1 MNISTTTLTPSA
13 PSQESPPRF
22 SSRFWRQFRLNR
34 KAVWAVYVVAVL
46 FGVAVFADFLASEKP
61 LICSY
66 NKEWSLPVLRSYGVA
81 IGICSWSPALQNA
94 DWQKLNYDFAIFAP
108 IPYGSKLIAP
118 NDRMLSPLGRQN
130 AGWRRRHWFGTDDL
144 GRDVLAVMIHGTRLA
159 YAIGIFAMSIAAFIG
174 VLLGSVAG
182 YWHDDKLRLPRG
194 TVFLLPI
201 WLFLALFYG
210 FYMRAFVL
218 SDAFCSSLAAFA
230 VSGVVSL
237 LILVGIL
244 VIGLGLTNFIVPKI
258 KIPFLGQSVAVP
270 LDLIINRGIEIVVSI
285 PTLFLI
291 LAVLAV
297 AKPSVFNV
305 MLILGLTGWT
315 GIARFVRA
323 ELLRIRNLAYIESA
337 RSMGYSSLRILRVH
351 ALPNALTPVFI
362 SIAFGVAGA
371 IVAESFLSF
380 LGIGVPPEVVTWGK
394 LLALARETPQAW
406 WLAVFPG
413 TAIFVTVTMFN
424 LIGEGLTDA
433 LNPQLDR

>member
-1 MNISTTTLTPSA
+1 M
-13 PSQESPPRF
+13 
-22 SSRFWRQFRLNR
+22 
-34 KAVWAVYVVAVL
+34 WAVYVVAIL
-46 FGVAVFADFLASEKP
+46 FGVAILADFLASEKP

-66 NKEWSLPVLRSYGVA
+66 NKEWSLPVLRNYGVA
-81 IGICSWSPALQNA
+81 LGVCSWSPALQNA

-108 IPYGSKLIAP
+108 IPYGSTSISP
-118 NDRMLSPLGRQN
+118 NDRMQSPLGAQN
-130 AGWRRRHWFGTDDL
+130 VGWRRRHWFGTDDL
-144 GRDVLAVMIHGTRLA
+144 GRDVFAVMIHGTRLA
-159 YAIGIFAMSIAAFIG
+159 YAIGIFAMSIAAVIG

-182 YWHDDKLRLPRG
+182 YWHDDKLRLSRG

-201 WLFLALFYG
+201 WLFLAVFYG
-210 FYMRAFVL
+210 FYMRSYLL
-218 SDAFCSSLAAFA
+218 SDAFSRSLGVFGVA
-230 VSGVVSL
+230 GVVSL
-237 LILVGIL
+237 LIFGGIL
-244 VIGLGLTNFIVPKI
+244 VGGLLLSSFMIQKI
-258 KIPFLGQSVAVP
+258 KNPFLGQSVAVP

-297 AKPSVFNV
+297 AKPSIFNV
-305 MLILGLTGWT
+305 MLILGLTSWT

-337 RSMGYSSLRILRVH
+337 RSMGYSSLRILWVH

-380 LGIGVPPEVVTWGK
+380 LGIGTPPEVVTWGK

-413 TAIFVTVTMFN
+413 TAIFMTVTMFN